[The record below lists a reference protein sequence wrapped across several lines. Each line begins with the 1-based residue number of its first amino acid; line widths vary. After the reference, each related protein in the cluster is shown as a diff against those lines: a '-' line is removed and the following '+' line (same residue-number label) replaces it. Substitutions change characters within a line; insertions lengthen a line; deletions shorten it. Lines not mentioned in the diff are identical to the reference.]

1 MVVVLFMDIDFY
13 RRTKFL
19 AAEILSKYICIDSV
33 IRYFGGIGTGR
44 FCSFYVLFNSCFFY
58 SVDYY
63 SLLVTSEYTIVRLLK
78 PTRHPRKR
86 VYKQLSLSGTREQRE
101 TQLECSGASDLF
113 LSCRIKSC
121 QSWIIFVPVNF
132 MLQLWIHV

>member
-19 AAEILSKYICIDSV
+19 AVDILSKYICIDSV
-33 IRYFGGIGTGR
+33 IGYSGVIGTGR

-63 SLLVTSEYTIVRLLK
+63 TLLVTSEYTIVR
-78 PTRHPRKR
+78 
-86 VYKQLSLSGTREQRE
+86 SLSYRYQA
-101 TQLECSGASDLF
+101 LASKKKR
-113 LSCRIKSC
+113 S
-121 QSWIIFVPVNF
+121 
-132 MLQLWIHV
+132 